1 MHPALIER
9 FPRLGALY
17 QRSNVSMEEN
27 YFAIYDTAIL
37 AESTEKQF
45 VIWEALLQTLDAVS
59 FETFLR
65 KTAGRVA
72 ARLKTPDRGWSQ
84 LVEAFNEIRGYQH
97 AINLGYSIARLL
109 DEQSAPLPDVEA
121 VAPTDAKCL
130 LEVKTIQESDEE
142 LEKRGQIQSAE
153 LGLPQRLKRAIR
165 KKYSHAINQ
174 IAGHPWAGEA
184 RKICYLIINLDL
196 STVLAEENKD
206 CLKTFIDGLQQNN
219 VEIHCVSQ
227 YWPPDP

>member
-1 MHPALIER
+1 MKHE
-9 FPRLGALY
+9 G
-17 QRSNVSMEEN
+17 
-27 YFAIYDTAIL
+27 
-37 AESTEKQF
+37 
-45 VIWEALLQTLDAVS
+45 
-59 FETFLR
+59 
-65 KTAGRVA
+65 
-72 ARLKTPDRGWSQ
+72 SQ
-84 LVEAFNEIRGYQH
+84 SV
-97 AINLGYSIARLL
+97 
-109 DEQSAPLPDVEA
+109 
-121 VAPTDAKCL
+121 
-130 LEVKTIQESDEE
+130 E

-206 CLKTFIDGLQQNN
+206 CLKTFIDSLQQNN